1 MSSEWVNE
9 EKPADCLARRS
20 SIYDVYSGT
29 KQILKATKSLLVYL
43 ASSLF
48 VTLIPNTFEFAGAV
62 LFYKY
67 REMTLRVNF
76 QLIVLFVC
84 FSLHLCVSDSL
95 LCYSTNY
102 STIDFSFRLL
112 AKLNSRLKD
121 PVVRRDLEVL
131 TGFKRKTFSTR
142 RKNRPVILL
151 HIFTIFGQR

>member
-1 MSSEWVNE
+1 
-9 EKPADCLARRS
+9 
-20 SIYDVYSGT
+20 
-29 KQILKATKSLLVYL
+29 
-43 ASSLF
+43 
-48 VTLIPNTFEFAGAV
+48 
-62 LFYKY
+62 
-67 REMTLRVNF
+67 MTLRVNF

-84 FSLHLCVSDSL
+84 FSLHLCVSDIL

-121 PVVRRDLEVL
+121 PVVRRVLEVL